1 MPQAIVSLCLLVCLA
16 IATGSTIQQA
26 PHKRIMQQTVEK
38 MQENP
43 WMTTAATTKMATT
56 SADDP
61 STKVLP
67 KDDVTFFSVTPIP
80 APAEDLLSAVR
91 SPTDLPSKVFPR
103 YRHYNPLILTHT
115 ATLQPSAVSEVN
127 GNLEIKSA
135 CNTSPTPASSTSTT
149 PDAVWSA
156 TSSMPSHAGEWNG
169 GPWDS
174 LAAPL
179 TAPDVPVPDV
189 PSMPRMEKFTVVVDE
204 EWCRTLLGFLHI
216 FAQLLVW
223 GILLSMAKLAHRS
236 NDEPAGMVVE
246 EEAMT
251 GEDDFENVIGGPDVE
266 FMQHETS
273 PKKGFGAFLRYITGK
288 KSEMVRRNT
297 IVNEGDASEILELW
311 KQVKARP
318 RRLSAS
324 AVLVSLQRIRRGSTM
339 EDARIRSE
347 SNEPRMAQSA
357 SVNIDMPAAATA
369 AASAALARKEGE
381 GTPRPTQPTDAAGM
395 NDLSAKADAAVAA
408 KVAAVAEVEEEIQE
422 FNARAEGVHP
432 ITKWKQT
439 TGGSGPTLHFWGPRD
454 YRPPHHQYHHR
465 ERGARSH
472 DPHAHHRHR

>member
-1 MPQAIVSLCLLVCLA
+1 
-16 IATGSTIQQA
+16 
-26 PHKRIMQQTVEK
+26 MQQTVEK

-204 EWCRTLLGFLHI
+204 EWCRTLLGFLHV

-251 GEDDFENVIGGPDVE
+251 GEDDFENAIGGPDVE

-288 KSEMVRRNT
+288 KSEMVR
-297 IVNEGDASEILELW
+297 IGLM
-311 KQVKARP
+311 
-318 RRLSAS
+318 
-324 AVLVSLQRIRRGSTM
+324 RRGSAWWWRKRRSGRRTRRRRRR
-339 EDARIRSE
+339 RIRG
-347 SNEPRMAQSA
+347 RR
-357 SVNIDMPAAATA
+357 TRRR
-369 AASAALARKEGE
+369 RKS
-381 GTPRPTQPTDAAGM
+381 RR
-395 NDLSAKADAAVAA
+395 K
-408 KVAAVAEVEEEIQE
+408 
-422 FNARAEGVHP
+422 RHP
-432 ITKWKQT
+432 FSK
-439 TGGSGPTLHFWGPRD
+439 PV
-454 YRPPHHQYHHR
+454 
-465 ERGARSH
+465 
-472 DPHAHHRHR
+472 